1 MNGLSMLCGGLLL
14 GATVGVQAADQCD
27 IAARY
32 YALGSKANE
41 EYRDRDA
48 LQFFE
53 KAAAACNRY
62 EYWQELGELAA
73 GFNEPETNQ
82 TAADAFIAAYESAGS
97 DTQEARSV
105 AHYAV
110 LLHHT
115 GDPQRALGFV
125 RKARQLDPDDPWI
138 SQWYERI
145 RDRASDLRADDVVR
159 GLGDIAFKPLQLK
172 VDPTQPAA
180 GGAGSSAAV
189 APAPAAD
196 RRVEIPLYFA
206 SNSTALDDATRTN
219 VRVLADTLARDEFAA
234 QRFVFIGHA
243 DTRGEAIVNQRLSL
257 ERAPSVASQ
266 VALLQPQLEGRI
278 KVEGRGEAFPVAF
291 GNTEADHRE
300 NRRLEVVA
308 RQ

>member
-1 MNGLSMLCGGLLL
+1 MNRLFTLCGGLLL
-14 GATVGVQAADQCD
+14 CATVSAQAADQCD

-97 DTQEARSV
+97 DAQEARSV

-125 RKARQLDPDDPWI
+125 RRARQLDPEDPWI
-138 SQWYERI
+138 SEWYERI
-145 RDRASDLRADDVVR
+145 RDRASDLRSDDVVR

-172 VDPTQPAA
+172 VDPAGPAT
-180 GGAGSSAAV
+180 GGAGSSAAR
-189 APAPAAD
+189 ASAPAAD

-206 SNSTALDDATRTN
+206 SNSTALDAATREN
-219 VRVLADTLARDEFAA
+219 VRVLADTLARDEFAS

-257 ERAPSVASQ
+257 ERAQSVASQ
-266 VALLQPQLEGRI
+266 VTLLHPQLEGRI
-278 KVEGRGEAFPVAF
+278 DVEGRGEAFPVAF

-308 RQ
+308 RR